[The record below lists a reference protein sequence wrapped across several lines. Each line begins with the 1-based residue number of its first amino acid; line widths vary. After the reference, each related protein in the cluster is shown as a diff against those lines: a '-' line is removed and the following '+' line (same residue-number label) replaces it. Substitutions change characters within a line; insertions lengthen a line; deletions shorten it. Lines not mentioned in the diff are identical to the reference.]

1 MQRSTR
7 IRKPSQKAK
16 EIAEA
21 IQPPKSPPGPAKS
34 HKTGRSAVKPKSI
47 TKPKKR
53 KILVTAKVKAGGK
66 KGRAVVDAD
75 GDVQIEEIESQQFP
89 THPEEE
95 DDDDALY
102 CICLGH
108 DDHTP
113 MIQCEECENC
123 AYHPSAVSF
132 FSHSRFHFACIQL
145 DPSEASV
152 IKAFYCDVCEASG
165 SGKTQSYLCIRNT
178 YPFSATKDRS
188 LFFVFFS
195 PHLIPMN
202 RDVLG
207 ANHGLSVYP
216 VLALKYRLLT
226 AEDLQPPEGY
236 VCGEESRG
244 FAFSCLAPLQG
255 LETEELETSAEPTS
269 SMNETP
275 DGEEII
281 NNDER
286 QHEVNVTPDLSGPTT
301 FIPSPKLQESHFDP
315 LMLDPLLAGISV
327 ETASPQ
333 KVSQDPL
340 LTTPAPVSSKIS
352 RKKHR
357 RAEGLTSEEDDTD
370 EDEDFT
376 GEETKRP
383 NRKKRKTPSGSEQR
397 RPSNLRL
404 KSITPSSTVPHT
416 PKSASPPVTGLDKTR
431 TACIEQFSKLF
442 ETAFSAKLKEQEE
455 NAENQTKEIEAEA
468 TRFAESVESE
478 LFDSFGEVDAKNVKA
493 PRKQYMSKFRSLF
506 FNLKHNPVFLS
517 SLRTT
522 EISPRSIVHM
532 SNQDLQTPEQKAI
545 SDQIRQRALHDS
557 VRNVISAPKA
567 KMTHKGEQAIE
578 TFDPMESQQA
588 ELSGSYSGS
597 FVLPNHHQTSV
608 VAQHDVSASPSRITS
623 QLDASQSAPHSL
635 SASTNSLAGPRYQR
649 DSVDQPDLPA
659 SLLAFVNPTSNPNA
673 PERTNS
679 FSGNSSFDLER
690 MLAAMASVPPSN
702 IEKAQSSDPEAA
714 TKSAEDGQTDDKD
727 PSEED
732 NMDLAATPEYA
743 PENKRPDESKEGQLP
758 DDYDPFAIEHG
769 GDADFDAI
777 LHGDPSTTPP
787 HSPIN
792 PPPTFVVEI
801 SEPVHASSVPIAPTI
816 DKPPPVWKGN
826 VMTADAGGFA
836 ACATQVGGRP
846 LCTNPSTWERLFPTD
861 TLTVVGRLPVKDST
875 NYLVQSHF
883 AASRELIVL
892 NLTPNLDGPP
902 DLPPP
907 ERVMQHQQ
915 NLIDFFTK
923 KGRHAVVAVHDRA
936 KHVVRDIYLVPLLKK
951 EPLPEFVELLD
962 DQNIE
967 ESTPRSRDMI
977 LAILVLQKG
986 TIPTGWRPP
995 TTQISE
1001 SQTATSQAQV
1011 SQLPFVTQGPSA
1023 ALPFPPTASDPQLQS
1038 AQLSHLNTAL
1048 PYPPPQGN
1056 FAALPPN
1063 LASIPL
1069 LQSLSSALSTNQQI
1083 PFKLFPQTTPPVA
1096 PTQSPSKATGPPPGF
1111 VPYRPPTSATSVQS
1125 PSAAPLSSVPSS
1137 GNLGD
1142 LLNVDV
1148 NTLKALLSNP
1158 QVFSKP
1164 PDGVPQPIPTL
1175 AQSNNMMTGPQ
1186 YPYPSTGYPGMPQ
1199 HPMSLP
1205 SSTGAL
1211 GPNPYP
1217 HAPMN
1222 RPAGLPPIP
1231 QMSPTWSTHRK
1242 ESGRDPRDWN
1252 PRGPR
1257 MSDPTLDPFHGSRP
1271 DNRASKVQDLERARL
1286 QRIAQMQETAWDP
1299 GMNQPNGRSPSREPS
1314 EPGHR
1319 RSLGG
1324 SIPGKRSG
1332 PHEFVAP
1339 VRDSGW
1345 AGRGGGRIG
1354 SNGNRS
1360 VSDQQNRGNNN
1371 NFQSDQNNQELE
1383 NQYSA
1388 PIWMGR

>member
-1 MQRSTR
+1 
-7 IRKPSQKAK
+7 
-16 EIAEA
+16 
-21 IQPPKSPPGPAKS
+21 
-34 HKTGRSAVKPKSI
+34 
-47 TKPKKR
+47 
-53 KILVTAKVKAGGK
+53 
-66 KGRAVVDAD
+66 
-75 GDVQIEEIESQQFP
+75 
-89 THPEEE
+89 
-95 DDDDALY
+95 
-102 CICLGH
+102 
-108 DDHTP
+108 
-113 MIQCEECENC
+113 
-123 AYHPSAVSF
+123 
-132 FSHSRFHFACIQL
+132 
-145 DPSEASV
+145 
-152 IKAFYCDVCEASG
+152 
-165 SGKTQSYLCIRNT
+165 
-178 YPFSATKDRS
+178 
-188 LFFVFFS
+188 
-195 PHLIPMN
+195 
-202 RDVLG
+202 
-207 ANHGLSVYP
+207 
-216 VLALKYRLLT
+216 
-226 AEDLQPPEGY
+226 
-236 VCGEESRG
+236 
-244 FAFSCLAPLQG
+244 
-255 LETEELETSAEPTS
+255 
-269 SMNETP
+269 MNETP
-275 DGEEII
+275 DREELI
-281 NNDER
+281 NNDES
-286 QHEVNVTPDLSGPTT
+286 QPGVNVIPGLSDSTT
-301 FIPSPKLQESHFDP
+301 SIPSPKLQEAQFDP
-315 LMLDPLLAGISV
+315 LVLDPLLAGIPL
-327 ETASPQ
+327 ETSPPK

-340 LTTPAPVSSKIS
+340 MTTPAPASSKTS

-383 NRKKRKTPSGSEQR
+383 KSKKRKTPSGSQQR
-397 RPSNLRL
+397 RSSNLRL
-404 KSITPSSTVPHT
+404 KSITPYSTAPHT

-431 TACIEQFSKLF
+431 AACIQQFSKLF
-442 ETAFSAKLKEQEE
+442 ETAFSDKLKDQDEDT
-455 NAENQTKEIEAEA
+455 ENQKKEIEAEA
-468 TRFAESVESE
+468 TRFAESMESE

-506 FNLKHNPVFLS
+506 FNLKHNPVFLG

-532 SNQDLQTPEQKAI
+532 SNQELQTPEQKAI

-567 KMTHKGEQAIE
+567 KMTHKGEQTIE

-588 ELSGSYSGS
+588 EPSGSYSGS
-597 FVLPNHHQTSV
+597 FVMSTHHQSGGIE
-608 VAQHDVSASPSRITS
+608 QHDVLESPSRTTS
-623 QLDASQSAPHSL
+623 QLGASQSAPHSL
-635 SASTNSLAGPRYQR
+635 SASTNSTAVQYQR
-649 DSVDQPDLPA
+649 DNADQPDFPA
-659 SLLAFVNPTSNPNA
+659 SILAFVNPSSNSHA

-679 FSGNSSFDLER
+679 LNGTSSFDLER
-690 MLAAMASVPPSN
+690 VLAAMTSVPPSHM
-702 IEKAQSSDPEAA
+702 EKLPSTDPEAGI
-714 TKSAEDGQTDDKD
+714 KRGEDGQTDDKD

-732 NMDLAATPEYA
+732 NMDLAATPEH
-743 PENKRPDESKEGQLP
+743 DSESKRLEETREGQLP

-769 GDADFDAI
+769 GDADLDAI

-792 PPPTFVVEI
+792 PPPSFVVEV
-801 SEPVHASSVPIAPTI
+801 SEPVRAASAPIAPTV
-816 DKPPPVWKGN
+816 DTPPPVWKGN

-875 NYLVQSHF
+875 SYLVQSHF

-936 KHVVRDIYLVPLLKK
+936 KHVVRDIYLVPLLKQ

-967 ESTPRSRDMI
+967 ESNPRSRDMI
-977 LAILVLQKG
+977 LAVLVLQKG

-995 TTQISE
+995 TTSISE
-1001 SQTATSQAQV
+1001 SQTATAQVQV
-1011 SQLPFVTQGPSA
+1011 SQMPFAPQGPSA
-1023 ALPFPPTASDPQLQS
+1023 ALPLPPTTSDPQVQS
-1038 AQLSHLNTAL
+1038 AQLSRLNTAL

-1083 PFKLFPQTTPPVA
+1083 PFNLFPQTTPSLA
-1096 PTQSPSKATGPPPGF
+1096 STQSASNAAGPPPGF
-1111 VPYRPPTSATSVQS
+1111 VPYRPPTSATSVQTTS
-1125 PSAAPLSSVPSS
+1125 SVLPSSVPPS

-1158 QVFSKP
+1158 QVFPNP
-1164 PDGVPQPIPTL
+1164 PDAVPQPILTL
-1175 AQSNNMMTGPQ
+1175 AQSNNAMSGSQ
-1186 YPYPSTGYPGMPQ
+1186 YPHPSNSYSGISQASMGAA
-1199 HPMSLP
+1199 
-1205 SSTGAL
+1205 STVAL
-1211 GPNPYP
+1211 GPNPYSQ
-1217 HAPMN
+1217 APMT
-1222 RPAGLPPIP
+1222 RPPGLPPIP
-1231 QMSPTWSTHRK
+1231 QMSPQWTSNRRA
-1242 ESGRDPRDWN
+1242 SGRDPRDWN
-1252 PRGPR
+1252 QRGPR
-1257 MSDPTLDPFHGSRP
+1257 MSDPTLDPFHDRSRD
-1271 DNRASKVQDLERARL
+1271 DNRASKVTHLERARL
-1286 QRIAQMQETAWDP
+1286 QRMAQMQESAWDP
-1299 GMNQPNGRSPSREPS
+1299 AMNQPNGRSPSREPS
-1314 EPGHR
+1314 EPAHR

-1339 VRDSGW
+1339 VRDAGW
-1345 AGRGGGRIG
+1345 AGRGGGRSG
-1354 SNGNRS
+1354 SNVNRS
-1360 VSDQQNRGNNN
+1360 VSGPQQRGNNN
-1371 NFQSDQNNQELE
+1371 NFSNDQNDQELE

>member
-1 MQRSTR
+1 MAVQNSDLTSQDSIMTRSTR

-21 IQPPKSPPGPAKS
+21 IQPIKSPPGSAKS
-34 HKTGRSAVKPKSI
+34 HKTSRSAVKPKSL

-53 KILVTAKVKAGGK
+53 KIVVTAKVKAGGK

-89 THPEEE
+89 TQPEEE

-113 MIQCEECENC
+113 MIQCEECENW
-123 AYHPSAVSF
+123 
-132 FSHSRFHFACIQL
+132 FHFACIQL

-165 SGKTQSYLCIRNT
+165 SGKTQKI
-178 YPFSATKDRS
+178 DEQ
-188 LFFVFFS
+188 
-195 PHLIPMN
+195 
-202 RDVLG
+202 G
-207 ANHGLSVYP
+207 
-216 VLALKYRLLT
+216 
-226 AEDLQPPEGY
+226 PEI
-236 VCGEESRG
+236 EE
-244 FAFSCLAPLQG
+244 P
-255 LETEELETSAEPTS
+255 ETSAEPTS

-275 DGEEII
+275 DREEII
-281 NNDER
+281 NNDEC
-286 QHEVNVTPDLSGPTT
+286 QPEANVTPDLSGTT
-301 FIPSPKLQESHFDP
+301 TSIPSPKLQESQFDP
-315 LMLDPLLAGISV
+315 TLLDPLLASIPI
-327 ETASPQ
+327 ETSSPK
-333 KVSQDPL
+333 KVTQDPL
-340 LTTPAPVSSKIS
+340 MTTPAPVSSKSS

-383 NRKKRKTPSGSEQR
+383 TRKKRKTPSEQR

-404 KSITPSSTVPHT
+404 KSITPSGTVPHT

-431 TACIEQFSKLF
+431 VACIDQFFKLF
-442 ETAFSAKLKEQEE
+442 ETAFSAKLKEQDED
-455 NAENQTKEIEAEA
+455 AENQKKEIEAEA

-578 TFDPMESQQA
+578 TFDPMDSQQA

-597 FVLPNHHQTSV
+597 FVLPDHHQTGG
-608 VAQHDVSASPSRITS
+608 AGPHDVSESPSRRAS
-623 QLDASQSAPHSL
+623 QLDAIQSAPHSL
-635 SASTNSLAGPRYQR
+635 NASTNSVAAPQHQH
-649 DSVDQPDLPA
+649 DTVHQPDLPA
-659 SLLAFVNPTSNPNA
+659 SMLAFVNPGSNSNA

-679 FSGNSSFDLER
+679 LGGHSSFDLER
-690 MLAAMASVPPSN
+690 VLAAMTSVPPSS
-702 IEKAQSSDPEAA
+702 IEKSQSLFPEAE
-714 TKSAEDGQTDDKD
+714 TKRGEAGQADDKD

-732 NMDLAATPEYA
+732 NMDLAATPE
-743 PENKRPDESKEGQLP
+743 PDPESKRADETREGQLP

-769 GDADFDAI
+769 GDADLDAI
-777 LHGDPSTTPP
+777 LHGDPSTTPA
-787 HSPIN
+787 HSPVN
-792 PPPTFVVEI
+792 PLPSFVVEAPG
-801 SEPVHASSVPIAPTI
+801 PVNASSVPIAPAV
-816 DKPPPVWKGN
+816 DVPPPVWKGN

-875 NYLVQSHF
+875 SYLVQSHF

-936 KHVVRDIYLVPLLKK
+936 KHIVRDIYLVPLLKQ

-962 DQNIE
+962 DQHIE

-977 LAILVLQKG
+977 LAILVVQKG
-986 TIPTGWRPP
+986 TIPTGWRPS
-995 TTQISE
+995 TTPISE
-1001 SQTATSQAQV
+1001 SQTATSQAQG
-1011 SQLPFVTQGPSA
+1011 SQMPYVTQAPSA
-1023 ALPFPPTASDPQLQS
+1023 ALPFPPTATDPQLPR
-1038 AQLSHLNTAL
+1038 LNTAL
-1048 PYPPPQGN
+1048 PYPPSQGN
-1056 FAALPPN
+1056 FATLPPN

-1069 LQSLSSALSTNQQI
+1069 LQSLSSALSNNQQI
-1083 PFKLFPQTTPPVA
+1083 PYNLFPQTTPPVA
-1096 PTQSPSKATGPPPGF
+1096 PTQSPSKATGAPPGF
-1111 VPYRPPTSATSVQS
+1111 VPYRPPTSATSI
-1125 PSAAPLSSVPSS
+1125 PSNTSALPSSVPSS

-1175 AQSNNMMTGPQ
+1175 TQSNNMMSGPQ
-1186 YPYPSTGYPGMPQ
+1186 YPYPSAGYSGMPQ
-1199 HPMSLP
+1199 QPMGFS
-1205 SSTGAL
+1205 SSTGAI
-1211 GPNPYP
+1211 GPNPHP
-1217 HAPMN
+1217 HPPMN

-1242 ESGRDPRDWN
+1242 EGGRDWN

-1257 MSDPTLDPFHGSRP
+1257 MSDPTLDPFHDRSRP

-1286 QRIAQMQETAWDP
+1286 QRIARMQETAWDP
-1299 GMNQPNGRSPSREPS
+1299 TMNQPNGRSPSREPS

-1319 RSLGG
+1319 RSIGG
-1324 SIPGKRSG
+1324 SISGKRSG

-1339 VRDSGW
+1339 VRDAGW